1 MRVIHQQLRYSA
13 TDLANFLACGH
24 LTSLDLAAAGGLV
37 AKPYTKDLGTE
48 ALIRRGEQ
56 HESRV
61 LAELQAQGWGVED
74 LSGAGTDFL
83 ARAEA
88 TQEALGN
95 GVDVVYQGALF
106 RDERLGLP
114 DFLVRADL
122 LGGAEGYE
130 VCDAKLARSAKA
142 RAVLQSTFYSRLLE
156 ETLGVEPKNMHLE
169 LGDGER
175 ISFRVK
181 DFSAYERQV
190 DRLFRDLAK
199 SKPAF
204 PPKGTYPEPVE
215 HCAVCR
221 WWQVCV
227 ERRRADDDLSRVAGM
242 TSRQRK
248 AMKDVGVTTR
258 RGFAALIEPP
268 HLARVGRKNLAKVF
282 AQARLQVEG
291 EDRGEWLW
299 EFVEPERNEEGELTL
314 DRGLLGLPEPAE
326 GDLFFDIEGAR
337 YYSEDGKEFGL
348 QYLFGITDSA
358 EIDDQRRPRY
368 HAFWAFDRAGE
379 RDAFEK
385 VVDFIAGRLV
395 QHPDAHVYHYNHYEP
410 TALDHLAE
418 LHVTREDA
426 LKRLMGRFATHE
438 DELDGLLRRRVLV
451 DLYRIVRQGIRAS
464 VESYSIKRL
473 EPLYEFARSVELS
486 DVGERSL
493 HFELALDESNAD
505 GDLEG
510 RRILRG
516 YNEDDCRS
524 THALRDWLEHRR
536 EDLASTLA
544 EDLPRPLPPELE
556 EDKSDPEV
564 RKLRGALLD
573 GLPDEASRSLEE
585 QARALIADLLGFHRR
600 EDKPKWWRYFH
611 LRGLSEDELLEQPDA
626 VAGLE
631 FDGVGEKVQKS
642 TLYRYRFPAQ
652 EHGFRAGD
660 MAEDP
665 ISGKPSNIYD
675 TDDTTGF
682 LTLLRGPSKLNEP
695 HPSALIEPGPQYRR
709 TTHAESLRRL
719 AQRVLDIGGGEWPRS
734 AAYDLLLRRRPKA
747 DDDNDGP
754 LRRSDED
761 GLSAGRRLAVDLKK
775 SCLAVQGPPGT
786 GKTYTGAWQI
796 VDLVGAGKRIGV
808 TANSHAVICNLLD
821 KVDEVAMSSGTVVRI
836 GQKTGDGTPVS
847 RAVTDSD
854 LLFTSNGKV
863 KDSLLSGKVDV
874 VGGTTWV
881 WSHPDLIATIDV
893 LVVDEASQM
902 SLADALAC
910 APANGSLILLGDP
923 KQLAQPS
930 QGAHPPGSD
939 ASALG
944 HVLGDHDTMP
954 TDRGLFLQ
962 RTRRMHPDVCRFT
975 SEVFY
980 EGRLSGI
987 EGLERQAVLGSG
999 RFSGAGLRIVEVE
1012 HEGNTNS
1019 SPEEAA
1025 AVVEIVRDVLGRR
1038 WRDQSAAEHQ
1048 IGPADVL
1055 VVTPFNSQI
1064 REIEEALELAKQ
1076 ADVSIGTVDRFQGRQ
1091 APVVIYSMASSSPEE
1106 APRGM
1111 EFLYDLHR
1119 LNVATSRSKCLA
1131 IIVASPE
1138 LVRVSCRTPRQMHLA
1153 NALCRSWELGREGA

>member
-1 MRVIHQQLRYSA
+1 MRMIDQQLRYSA
-13 TDLANFLACGH
+13 TDLANFLACRH
-24 LTSLDLAAAGGLV
+24 LTRLDLAAAGGLV
-37 AKPYTKDLGTE
+37 AKPYTKDLGAE

-56 HESRV
+56 HEARV
-61 LAELQAQGWGVED
+61 LAELQAQGWRVED
-74 LSGAGTDFL
+74 LSGAGTDFR

-88 TQEALGN
+88 TQEALGR
-95 GVDVVYQGALF
+95 GAVVVYQGALL

-122 LGGAEGYE
+122 LGSAEGYE

-169 LGDGER
+169 LGNAER
-175 ISFRVK
+175 VSFRVK

-190 DRLFRDLAK
+190 DRLFRDFVK
-199 SKPAF
+199 FEQAF
-204 PPKGTYPEPVE
+204 PPTDTYPEPVE

-221 WWQVCV
+221 WRQVCA

-248 AMKDVGVTTR
+248 AMKVAGVATR
-258 RGFAALIEPP
+258 RGFAAQDELP
-268 HLARVGRKNLAKVF
+268 HLARVGKESLAKVF

-299 EFVEPERNEEGELTL
+299 EFVEPERNEEGQLTS

-348 QYLFGITDSA
+348 QYLFGIIDSA
-358 EIDDQRRPRY
+358 EKDDQGRPCY

-379 RDAFEK
+379 RGAFEE
-385 VVDFIAGRLV
+385 VVDFIAERLV
-395 QHPDAHVYHYNHYEP
+395 EHPGAHVYHYNHYEP

-418 LHVTREDA
+418 LHVAREDA
-426 LKRLMGRFATHE
+426 LRRLMGRFATHE
-438 DELDGLLRRRVLV
+438 DELDSLLRRRVFV
-451 DLYRIVRQGIRAS
+451 DLYRVVRQGIRAS

-473 EPLYEFARSVELS
+473 EPLYGFVRTVDLSV
-486 DVGERSL
+486 VNERSL
-493 HFELALDESNAD
+493 HFELALDESIAD
-505 GDLEG
+505 ADLEG
-510 RRILRG
+510 QRFLRD

-524 THALRDWLEHRR
+524 TLALRDWLENRR
-536 EDLASTLA
+536 ADLALKLA

-556 EDKSDPEV
+556 ADKTDPEV
-564 RKLRGALLD
+564 RRLRDDLLD
-573 GLPDEASRSLEE
+573 GLPDEAGRSPEQ
-585 QARALIADLLGFHRR
+585 QARALMADLLGFHRR
-600 EDKPKWWRYFH
+600 DDKPKWWRYFH
-611 LRGLSEDELLEQPDA
+611 LRGLSENELLEQPDA

-631 FDGVGEKVQKS
+631 CDGIGEKVKRS

-660 MAEDP
+660 VAEDP
-665 ISGKPSNIYD
+665 ISGKPWKVYD
-675 TDDTTGF
+675 IDDATGF

-695 HPSALIEPGPQYRR
+695 HPSALIEPGPQYGK
-709 TTHAESLRRL
+709 TTHAESLRKL
-719 AQRVLDIGGGEWPRS
+719 AQSVLDTGEGEWPRS
-734 AAYDLLLRRRPKA
+734 AAFDLFLRRRPNA
-747 DDDNDGP
+747 DGNSSCP

-761 GLSAGRRLAVDLKK
+761 GLSAGRRLAAGLEE
-775 SCLAVQGPPGT
+775 SCLPVQGPPGT

-796 VDLVGAGKRIGV
+796 VDLVGAGRRIGV

-821 KVDEVAMSSGTVVRI
+821 KINEVARSNGTVVRI
-836 GQKTGDGTPVS
+836 GQKTGDERWVS
-847 RAVTDSD
+847 RAATDSE

-863 KDSLLSGKVDV
+863 KDSLLSGEVDV

-881 WSHPDLIATIDV
+881 WSHPDLIATVDV
-893 LVVDEASQM
+893 LVVDEAGQM

-910 APANGSLILLGDP
+910 APAGRSLILLGDP

-954 TDRGLFLQ
+954 NDRGLFIQ

-980 EGRLSGI
+980 DGRLSGI

-1012 HEGNTNS
+1012 HEGNANA

-1025 AVVEIVRDVLGRR
+1025 EVAEVVRDVLSRR
-1038 WRDQSAAEHQ
+1038 WRDQRGAEHQ

-1064 REIEEALELAKQ
+1064 REIEEALELADH
-1076 ADVSIGTVDRFQGRQ
+1076 ADVSIGTVDKFQGRQ

-1119 LNVATSRSKCLA
+1119 LNVATSRAKCLA

-1138 LVRVSCRTPRQMHLA
+1138 LVRVFCRTPHQMHLA
-1153 NALCRSWELGREGA
+1153 NALCRSWELARKGA